1 MANRAPPS
9 RPNDGVMGTKTIN
22 AEIFAMTYGSFVR
35 FTVEQARAGCPDS
48 SSWAQSVNETLKQMG
63 HRMGERLVDD
73 FFIRDA
79 DMANRSQQVGP
90 QGICTTLRAVVDTLA
105 RRAIPMFLGM
115 SDGDIKVEEAQ
126 PDPVSSPPRTVA
138 YDLVFFRETPLVMFV
153 ELPKQLKEAG
163 IWYSNVICG
172 AIEGAVRMLEY
183 PVGGVKANFVSDR
196 LVTPS
201 TETRI
206 RIQYTPPTA
215 AESK

>member
-1 MANRAPPS
+1 MTAKALPT

-22 AEIFAMTYGSFVR
+22 AELFAMTYGAFVR

-48 SSWAQSVNETLKQMG
+48 SWAQNVNETLRQMG

-79 DMANRSQQVGP
+79 EMSNRSQQVGP
-90 QGICTTLRAVVDTLA
+90 QGICTSLRAVVDTLA

-115 SDGDIKVEEAQ
+115 NDGDIRVEEAQ
-126 PDPVSSPPRTVA
+126 PEPNSPPRTSA
-138 YDLVFFRETPLVMFV
+138 YDLVFARETPLTLFV
-153 ELPKQLKEAG
+153 ELPKQLRDAG

-183 PVGGVKANFVSDR
+183 PIGGVKANFVSDR
-196 LVTPS
+196 LINQGGD
-201 TETRI
+201 TRI
-206 RIQYTPPTA
+206 RIQYTQPA
-215 AESK
+215 DEKR